1 MTGRIRLQTGCARHA
16 LVAVCLWPNNVLA
29 CSSINESVAAS
40 NALAA
45 SGFYWQI
52 SILIGGL
59 TVWIGLRARQWLLPA
74 LSTILLV
81 FHPAWTIPAEHGP
94 DCVFVNVEASQ
105 LVLTVISSL
114 LAWQTLQV
122 LLAVKPSRSQ
132 P

>member
-1 MTGRIRLQTGCARHA
+1 MTGRIRLQMGCASHA
-16 LVAVCLWPNNVLA
+16 LLAVCLWPNNVLA
-29 CSSINESVAAS
+29 CSFINESVAAS

-45 SGFYWQI
+45 SGFYWRI

-59 TVWIGLRARQWLLPA
+59 TVWIGLRARQWFLPT
-74 LSTILLV
+74 LSTIPLV
-81 FHPAWTIPAEHGP
+81 FHPAWTMPAIHGP
-94 DCVFVNVEASQ
+94 DCAFVNVEASQ

-122 LLAVKPSRSQ
+122 LLAAKRSRGQ

>member
-1 MTGRIRLQTGCARHA
+1 MTGRIRLRMACASHA
-16 LVAVCLWPNNVLA
+16 LLAVCLWPNNVFA
-29 CSSINESVAAS
+29 CSFVNEREAAS

-52 SILIGGL
+52 SIFIGGL
-59 TVWIGLRARQWLLPA
+59 TEWIGLRARQWLLPA

-81 FHPAWTIPAEHGP
+81 FHPSWTIPAEHGP

-105 LVLTVISSL
+105 FVLTIISSL

-122 LLAVKPSRSQ
+122 LQRPKLLGS
-132 P
+132 